1 VNKKA
6 GADWFSGFLKRHPTL
21 LVREQEATSI
31 ARATSFNKI
40 NVAKFFD
47 NLDAV
52 LDRHHFGPESIYN
65 IDETGVTI
73 VQRPK
78 KVVVQKGIKQIG
90 AIVSQE
96 RGQLVTDSGCCS
108 ECSGKLLTTCIHISK
123 SAL

>member
-1 VNKKA
+1 M
-6 GADWFSGFLKRHPTL
+6 
-21 LVREQEATSI
+21 REQEATST
-31 ARATSFNKI
+31 ARATSFNKV
-40 NVAKFFD
+40 NVAKFFN

-52 LDRHHFGPESIYN
+52 LDRHHFGSESIYN

-78 KVVVQKGIKQIG
+78 KVVAQKGIKQIG

-96 RGQLVTDSGCCS
+96 HGQLVTDSGCCS